1 MSVKQ
6 ASSTDYHDGSDR
18 AKSPYLEARRVKTDS
33 LEYVTE
39 QGGNGSLPTYQEAT
53 GAPIEVD
60 SPLGL
65 GVGWITIIFLNMNNM
80 IGTGVFST
88 RKFRHS
94 FCLGAST

>member
-6 ASSTDYHDGSDR
+6 ASSTDYHDSSVL
-18 AKSPYLEARRVKTDS
+18 AKSPYLEARRVKADS

-88 RKFRHS
+88 REFGRP
-94 FCLGAST
+94 FVLGP